1 MRGIMGRVWRDALGA
16 MGFVSAFI
24 AAAGAGLGWGGDFD
38 WRLDVLTHFAPVYA
52 AFGLF
57 AATAGVAVGRPWR
70 RPLVMLGG
78 VAILCAGGLMWPEY
92 TRYVE
97 PPPASTAGGQIK
109 IVQFNAFKRNIDVPP
124 VVAWIAAQNPDIVTL
139 QEARHDLRDALVK
152 QMGYQ
157 VAGGKEHV
165 MILSRRQRLRMVRPP
180 LDKSPLT
187 YVNATYPS
195 DSGPFEVVTT
205 HLDWPLYDTHP
216 RQLADL
222 ASVVARRPRERMIL
236 TGDFNSAP
244 WSFGLRRT
252 DEALGLIRCDRAL
265 FSFPTRIARWD
276 GPPPLLPIDHVYA
289 GPGWRTV
296 SIQRGPSLGSDHY
309 PVVVILAPR

>member
-1 MRGIMGRVWRDALGA
+1 MGRVLRDGLGA
-16 MGFVSAFI
+16 IAFVSAFF
-24 AAAGAGLGWGGDFD
+24 AAAGAGLGLGGDFD
-38 WRLDVLTHFAPVYA
+38 WRLDVLTHFAPIYA
-52 AFGLF
+52 AVGLL
-57 AATAGVAVGRPWR
+57 AALAGVAAGRQWR
-70 RPLVMLGG
+70 RPAVLLGV
-78 VAILCAGGLMWPEY
+78 VAVLCAAGLMWPEY

-97 PPPASTAGGQIK
+97 PTAPPAAPSQIK
-109 IVQFNAFKRNIDVPP
+109 IVQFNAFKKNIDLRR
-124 VVAWIAAQNPDIVTL
+124 VVAWIAAQDPDIVTL

-152 QMGYQ
+152 RMGYR

-180 LDKSPLT
+180 LEASPLT

-195 DSGPFEVVTT
+195 ASGPFEVVTT

-236 TGDFNSAP
+236 TGDFNAAP
-244 WSFGLRRT
+244 WSFGLRRM
-252 DEALGLIRCDRAL
+252 DGALGLSRRDRAL
-265 FSFPTRIARWD
+265 FSFPARVDRWD
-276 GPPPLLPIDHVYA
+276 GAPPALPIDHVYA
-289 GPGWRTV
+289 GSGWRTV